1 MIVIY
6 VVLIAHCMVGMLA
19 VLLLLGPIYVTVV
32 ILKDFYVADYVA
44 VVIPTI
50 VSVYVV
56 ILLFI
61 LWLL

>member
-1 MIVIY
+1 
-6 VVLIAHCMVGMLA
+6 MVGMLA
-19 VLLLLGPIYVTVV
+19 VLLLLGPIYVTVA
-32 ILKDFYVADYVA
+32 ILKVFYVADYVA

-61 LWLL
+61 LWLLLFSK